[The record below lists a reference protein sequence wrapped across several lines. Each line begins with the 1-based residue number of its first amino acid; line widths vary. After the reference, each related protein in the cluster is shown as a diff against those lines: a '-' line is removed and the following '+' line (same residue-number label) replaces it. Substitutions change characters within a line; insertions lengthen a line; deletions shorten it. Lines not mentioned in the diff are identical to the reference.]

1 MIDFFEIN
9 ELTLSI
15 TIAVCGFWSS
25 SNDCNN
31 AFLADFRSSIEF
43 ARLIASWL
51 SLECS
56 SNVRLLF
63 RLIGGLDPMFKFNEG
78 IGKIMENGPDGN
90 FVAFGVGVDGADA
103 YSRV

>member
-1 MIDFFEIN
+1 M
-9 ELTLSI
+9 LSI

-25 SNDCNN
+25 TNDCNS

-51 SLECS
+51 SLEYS

-63 RLIGGLDPMFKFNEG
+63 RLIGGLDQMFKFNEG
-78 IGKIMENGPDGN
+78 IGKRVENGPDRN
-90 FVAFGVGVDGADA
+90 SVAFGVGVDGADA

>member
-1 MIDFFEIN
+1 MIDFLEIN
-9 ELTLSI
+9 ELTLSN
-15 TIAVCGFWSS
+15 TIAVCRFWSS
-25 SNDCNN
+25 TNDCNS
-31 AFLADFRSSIEF
+31 AFLADFKSSIEF

-56 SNVRLLF
+56 SNVRILF
-63 RLIGGLDPMFKFNEG
+63 RLISVLDPIFKFNEG
-78 IGKIMENGPDGN
+78 IDKIVENGPDGN

>member
-15 TIAVCGFWSS
+15 TIAVCGFCT
-25 SNDCNN
+25 NDYNN

-63 RLIGGLDPMFKFNEG
+63 RLISGLDPMFKFNEG
-78 IGKIMENGPDGN
+78 IGKIVENGPDGN
-90 FVAFGVGVDGADA
+90 FVAFGVGCSGLRDQ
-103 YSRV
+103 

>member
-1 MIDFFEIN
+1 MQ
-9 ELTLSI
+9 
-15 TIAVCGFWSS
+15 
-25 SNDCNN
+25 N
-31 AFLADFRSSIEF
+31 AFLDDFRSSIEF

-63 RLIGGLDPMFKFNEG
+63 CLIGGLDPMFKFNEG
-78 IGKIMENGPDGN
+78 IGKIVENGPDGN